1 MTNYKHAL
9 ALFGF
14 VGEPYEDAFRS
25 GGALASNTQL
35 SAFGDSSTPTFGA
48 FSTLAFGT
56 HLAVAKKSPMIE
68 GDNVYM
74 TQTENN
80 EANELGNVKKR
91 SRETEDEAVGFQESE
106 NEAAA
111 LKEIGPFPLRQANST
126 AAFGASATIT
136 VSTIAF
142 GVSPSFRASSS
153 TSSFSFPV
161 VGQSN
166 FGGPLPGQSDGAI
179 FSAWAAALSS
189 LVAHTPASG
198 QSSLLVFLMSF
209 LYAYEWLFDL
219 LQISSSVAALLSDL
233 LDFGQEQPGPPG
245 QPIFAFGQADRELL
259 CYISATNC
267 MLLADGAMHC
277 FMRVDISVIFRSLD
291 ELMAHVKSHFS
302 PLFFIEPDSDFNYD
316 SEF

>member
-14 VGEPYEDAFRS
+14 EGEPYEDAFRS

-48 FSTLAFGT
+48 FSTPAFGT

-111 LKEIGPFPLRQANST
+111 LKE
-126 AAFGASATIT
+126 
-136 VSTIAF
+136 
-142 GVSPSFRASSS
+142 
-153 TSSFSFPV
+153 
-161 VGQSN
+161 
-166 FGGPLPGQSDGAI
+166 
-179 FSAWAAALSS
+179 
-189 LVAHTPASG
+189 
-198 QSSLLVFLMSF
+198 M
-209 LYAYEWLFDL
+209 
-219 LQISSSVAALLSDL
+219 
-233 LDFGQEQPGPPG
+233 
-245 QPIFAFGQADRELL
+245 
-259 CYISATNC
+259 
-267 MLLADGAMHC
+267 
-277 FMRVDISVIFRSLD
+277 
-291 ELMAHVKSHFS
+291 
-302 PLFFIEPDSDFNYD
+302 
-316 SEF
+316 